1 MSNVAAWITTTSGV
15 AAFTSGPD
23 GTLTGWN
30 RAAERLLRIEA
41 SEVMGRSC
49 HEVVAGHDQFGN
61 LYCGEDC
68 PIRRMARRGAPICP
82 FRLDV
87 GAGTGDRLP
96 VYVSIVVV
104 GGVPEHGP
112 YLVHLLEPVY
122 SDADQPPGADT
133 LQAPGFSNS
142 RRFERLTPREVEVLR
157 MIGDGIATDEVAAA
171 LGISNATV
179 RNHVQSCLRKLEAHN
194 RIEAV
199 RLAERLGLLENNL
212 PM

>member
-1 MSNVAAWITTTSGV
+1 MSTVAAWITTTSEV

-30 RAAERLLRIEA
+30 RAAERLLQINA
-41 SEVMGRSC
+41 SEVMGHSC

-61 LYCGEDC
+61 LYCGENC

-87 GAGTGDRLP
+87 GFACDGRLP
-96 VYVSIVVV
+96 LYVSIVVV
-104 GGVPEHGP
+104 GGVPERGP
-112 YLVHLLEPVY
+112 YLVHLLEPVFG
-122 SDADQPPGADT
+122 DADRPLEAEPLNRSKAST
-133 LQAPGFSNS
+133 TRS
-142 RRFERLTPREVEVLR
+142 FERLTPREVEVLR
-157 MIGDGIATDEVAAA
+157 MIGTGAPTDEVAVE
-171 LGISNATV
+171 LGISYATV

-199 RLAERLGLLENNL
+199 RLAERLGLLEHDS
-212 PM
+212 PR

>member
-15 AAFTSGPD
+15 AAFTCGPD

-30 RAAERLLRIEA
+30 RAAERLLQINA

-61 LYCGEDC
+61 LYCGSDC

-82 FRLDV
+82 FRLDIGG
-87 GAGTGDRLP
+87 GAGDRLP
-96 VYVSIVVV
+96 LYVSIVVV

-112 YLVHLLEPVY
+112 FLVHLLEPVY
-122 SDADQPPGADT
+122 GDAEQPSDTDILESPK
-133 LQAPGFSNS
+133 FSTT
-142 RRFERLTPREVEVLR
+142 RRVERLTPREVEVLR
-157 MIGDGIATDEVAAA
+157 MIGDGIATDEVAAT